1 MPEPTVTYVLS
12 VVTDERLL
20 ALRGEAAVLAGD
32 EVVWSGKVAARD
44 LDGHVSWAVVELA
57 RQAKEALD
65 AASAT
70 KPDEAP
76 SSPARPARARRERQG
91 NVSNARGVSRSRR
104 L

>member
-1 MPEPTVTYVLS
+1 MPDPTITYVLS

-20 ALRGEAAVLAGD
+20 ALRGEAAVLVND
-32 EVVWSGKVAARD
+32 DVVWNGKVGARD
-44 LDGHVSWAVVELA
+44 LEGHVSWAVVELA

-76 SSPARPARARRERQG
+76 PPSQPRRPARKRAQG
-91 NVSNARGVSRSRR
+91 NVTMDRGVSRSRLR
-104 L
+104 